1 MPVRFSSEL
10 YWMGPVNT
18 QWYKDRGFGKTV
30 VKTLTED
37 SALTGRIAGE
47 SFEVFEITTEYACG
61 RIGCRGDGL
70 GPFGE
75 ELSIPPMLAED
86 WGRFSKWLNTF
97 ETDAMWNFKDIIEL
111 YERDNPKISWAEGY
125 DDF

>member
-1 MPVRFSSEL
+1 MTVRYSTN
-10 YWMGPVNT
+10 WMGPVNT

-30 VKTLTED
+30 IKTLTED
-37 SALTGRIAGE
+37 SKLTGRKAGE
-47 SFEVFEITTEYACG
+47 SFEAFEITTEYAAG
-61 RIGCRGDGL
+61 RIDCNGDGL

-97 ETDAMWNFKDIIEL
+97 ETDAMWDFKDIIEL
-111 YERDNPKISWAEGY
+111 YERANPKITWADGY
-125 DDF
+125 DN

>member
-1 MPVRFSSEL
+1 MTVRYSTN
-10 YWMGPVNT
+10 WMGVINM
-18 QWYKDRGFGKTV
+18 QWYIDRGLTKRVTR
-30 VKTLTED
+30 TLTED
-37 SALTGRIAGE
+37 SKLTGRKAGE
-47 SFEVFEITTEYACG
+47 SFEYNEITQSYSCG
-61 RIGCRGDGL
+61 RIDCNGDGL

-111 YERDNPKISWAEGY
+111 YERANPKITWADGY
-125 DDF
+125 DE